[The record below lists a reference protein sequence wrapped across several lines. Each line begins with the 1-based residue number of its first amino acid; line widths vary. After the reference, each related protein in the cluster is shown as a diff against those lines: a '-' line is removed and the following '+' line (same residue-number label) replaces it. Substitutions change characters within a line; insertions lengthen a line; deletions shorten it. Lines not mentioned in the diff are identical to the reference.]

1 MTFNEMKSEILK
13 NPEVLEEYNNLKSE
27 YDIINTILNA
37 RKEMKI
43 SQEELSLRTGIL
55 QSDID
60 EIENGT
66 INPTIEILQKM
77 ADAMNMSLKFEFVPK
92 VY

>member
-13 NPEVLEEYNNLKSE
+13 NPEVLDEYNNLKSE

-60 EIENGT
+60 EIESGAV
-66 INPTIEILQKM
+66 NPTIDILQKI

-92 VY
+92 IY

>member
-13 NPEVLEEYNNLKSE
+13 NPEVLDEYNTLKSE

-60 EIENGT
+60 EIESGAV
-66 INPTIEILQKM
+66 NPTIDILQKI

-92 VY
+92 IY